1 MSKRLLFKRKLSR
14 FIKLHIDK
22 ATVEWCFIFVL
33 VLVAFGIFNFLLMP
47 QIWLNGG
54 RNILVNYKDKYSEN
68 GFKASFMGNDLTG
81 DVISNGS
88 VNTRK
93 LGKYRVVYT
102 LKTKYF
108 TKKVVRV
115 VNVVDREKP
124 KLDIDSNDIYLCPG
138 SDVVPSKIVAHDNYD
153 GDISNSVKYDIS
165 KDSITYYVTDSSG
178 NKASITKKLI
188 YKDNEGPTISFSD
201 GDYLYLHVGDIYNKA
216 YNVSDNCSDDIS
228 VKTKGSVDTSKPGF
242 YDVSFIAID
251 KSGNKSRATQHV
263 IVSNVNADGT
273 IYLTFDDGP
282 REGTTNI
289 ILDILKEENVKAT
302 FFVTNSGPDY
312 LIKREFDEGHS
323 IGLHSSSHDY
333 SIVYASSDSFYNDLY
348 SVQNRV
354 KNITGYESHII
365 RFPGGSSNTVSRR
378 YSEGIMSYL
387 TRDVV
392 SRGFKYYDWNL
403 SSGDAEGGQHTA
415 EEIKNNVINGLR
427 KDRANVILM
436 HDIKPYTRDALMD
449 IIKYGKENGYV
460 FDVISM
466 NTDMVT
472 QHVNN

>member
-1 MSKRLLFKRKLSR
+1 MSRKLLFKRKISR
-14 FIKLHIDK
+14 FIELYINK

-33 VLVAFGIFNFLLMP
+33 ILIAFSIFNFLLMP
-47 QIWLNGG
+47 QIRLNGG
-54 RNILVNYKDKYSEN
+54 KKIFINYKDKYSEN
-68 GFKASFMGNDLTG
+68 GFKASFMGRDLTEN
-81 DVISNGS
+81 VTSRGS
-88 VNTRK
+88 VNTKK
-93 LGKYRVVYT
+93 LGKYQVVYT
-102 LKTKYF
+102 LKTRYF

-115 VNVVDREKP
+115 VNVVDMEKP
-124 KLDIDSNDIYLCPG
+124 KLDIDSSDIYLCPG
-138 SDVVPSKIVAHDNYD
+138 SDVVPSKVKAFDNYD
-153 GDISNSVKYDIS
+153 GDVSNKVKYDIS
-165 KDSITYYVTDSSG
+165 KNSITYYVLDSSG
-178 NKASITKKLI
+178 NKNSVIKKLI
-188 YKDNEGPTISFSD
+188 YKDNEGPSITLND
-201 GDYLYLHVGDIYNKA
+201 GDYLYLHVGDVYHKS
-216 YNVSDNCSDDIS
+216 YNVADNCSDDVS
-228 VKTKGSVDTSKPGF
+228 VKMKGNVDTSKPGI
-242 YDVSFIAID
+242 YDVTFIATD
-251 KSGNKSRATQHV
+251 KAGNKSHALQHV
-263 IVSNVNADGT
+263 VVSNVNADGT

-282 REGTTNI
+282 REGTTNV
-289 ILDILKEENVKAT
+289 ILDILKEENIKAT

-333 SIVYASSDSFYNDLY
+333 SIIYTSSDNFYNDLY

-365 RFPGGSSNTVSRR
+365 RFPGGSSNTISRR

-387 TRDVV
+387 TKDVV
-392 SRGFKYYDWNL
+392 ARGFKYYDWNL

-436 HDIKPYTRDALMD
+436 HDIKPYTRDALRD
-449 IIKYGKENGYV
+449 IIKYGKENGYM
-460 FDVISM
+460 FDVINM